1 MDALDLVSYA
11 ITPQV
16 HAFDNLSLVE
26 NLEAQ
31 RETLRSARAF
41 CGDRPLAISPVT
53 LRPRF
58 NPDATGPEPAPAP
71 GELPAAVD
79 PRQLSLLGAAWTVG
93 SIAYL
98 AQGGAASV
106 TYYETTGWR
115 GVLETATGSLL
126 PQRFPSTPGMTYPLY
141 HVLADVGELAAGGAV
156 LLSGSSNPL
165 RAVGLAL
172 RRGGRLR
179 VLLANLTVA
188 TLEARVVG
196 LPGGTARVRHLDEGS
211 YAEATT
217 HPEQFRATRGAEQA
231 AQAGALAVTLR
242 PYGVAC
248 VEVGEGD

>member
-1 MDALDLVSYA
+1 MRARGNFGDTALAV
-11 ITPQV
+11 
-16 HAFDNLSLVE
+16 
-26 NLEAQ
+26 
-31 RETLRSARAF
+31 
-41 CGDRPLAISPVT
+41 GPVT

-58 NPDATGPEPAPAP
+58 NPDATAPESAPAP
-71 GELPAAVD
+71 GELPAQVD
-79 PRQLSLLGAAWTVG
+79 PRQMSLFGAAWTLG

-98 AQGGAASV
+98 ARGGVESV

-115 GVLETATGSLL
+115 GVMERQEGPPMPEA
-126 PQRFPSTPGMTYPLY
+126 FPSTPGMVFPLY

-196 LPGGTARVRHLDEGS
+196 LPGGTVRVRHLDEGS

-217 HPEQFRATRGAEQA
+217 HPERFRATQGAEQA
-231 AQAGALAVTLR
+231 ALGGVPGCDPAPLRRGLCGGRRGQLADL
-242 PYGVAC
+242 
-248 VEVGEGD
+248 